1 MLRMT
6 ITRITPL
13 GLALVCGVT
22 SVPAAQQ
29 LSAVTMPLKDG
40 NTDVWEFFGD
50 TLVGV
55 DIDRG
60 LLKMGGRI
68 NAYSVSEGKPLWRH
82 EVELGYKMNET
93 GPVVLV
99 DANDSRLLLGTGPIS
114 SVGLD
119 GPKWTLTCDQAGPI
133 NLDGLVQL
141 PPDRLLMFGN
151 DNCGDGFKDDPQV
164 LLVDGA
170 TGRIVWSHKS
180 KGQWF
185 DEPGGY
191 WARVAS
197 YQGKGGGRKTLQFR
211 VFTLAPDP
219 RGHVYSL
226 RADADR
232 VVIVG
237 ERLEVLNLADG
248 ALLWKSPQKIDRFE
262 GLYGPFVFLRDG
274 DKLSAVKAGTG
285 DPGWSMDLDRAGTTL
300 YSARD
305 LEAQGDSSPLGDN
318 DLLVSE
324 NQFVSR
330 VNLLTGEKKWTVR
343 RGGGAGWQASPE
355 ALLVRSEDA
364 IRAFDWESGAQRW
377 ELKQGPYLFAVGDP
391 SLPVLFLVDRGKRE
405 DGKWVGPYKF
415 VAADKAT
422 GRVVWSRGEIEG
434 KKITSFAF
442 SVSRQVRLTSE
453 AGKVLNVSIADGS
466 PGVAP
471 PDAATARFVEYSAG
485 AKSLVC
491 RNYAGDVVW
500 ERKAEVSERQEP
512 IVLRDVVVW
521 AAKSGD
527 VEVIA
532 LSDGASRWKVK
543 AGGNP
548 RVWVGDKGRQLVVP
562 NGQSVSVVRLTAAA
576 TN

>member
-1 MLRMT
+1 MLRT
-6 ITRITPL
+6 KSIRITLL
-13 GLALVCGVT
+13 GLALVCGIT
-22 SVPAAQQ
+22 SGLDAQQ

-40 NTDVWEFFGD
+40 GTDGWRFFGD
-50 TLVGV
+50 KLVGV

-60 LLKMGGRI
+60 ILKMGGRI
-68 NAYSVSEGKPLWRH
+68 NVYSVTEGKFLWRH

-93 GPVVLV
+93 GPVVLW
-99 DANDSRLLLGTGPIS
+99 DATDSRLLLGTGPIS

-180 KGQWF
+180 KGQWL
-185 DEPGGY
+185 DEPGGF
-191 WARVAS
+191 WDRVAS
-197 YQGKGGGRKTLQFR
+197 YQGKGGKRQTLQFR
-211 VFTLAPDP
+211 VFTLAPGSQ
-219 RGHVYSL
+219 GHTYSL
-226 RADADR
+226 GAGADR

-237 ERLEVLNLADG
+237 ERLEILNLADG

-285 DPGWSMDLDRAGTTL
+285 EPGWSMDLDRAGTAL
-300 YSARD
+300 YSAAD
-305 LEAQGDSSPLGDN
+305 LRAQGDSSPLGPD

-324 NQFVSR
+324 NQLVNR
-330 VNLLTGEKKWTVR
+330 VNLLTGDKRWTIR
-343 RGGGAGWQASPE
+343 RGGANWQASPE
-355 ALLVRSEDA
+355 ALLVSNDETV
-364 IRAFDWESGAQRW
+364 RAFDWESGAQRW
-377 ELKQGPYLFAVGDP
+377 EVKGGPRLRNVGDP
-391 SLPVLFLVDRGKRE
+391 SLPALLLVDRGKRE
-405 DGKWVGPYKF
+405 GEKWVGPYKF

-422 GRVVWSRGEIEG
+422 GRVVWSRGDIDG
-434 KKITSFAF
+434 RKVTSFDFA
-442 SVSRQVRLTSE
+442 VSGQVRLTSE
-453 AGKVLNVSIADGS
+453 AGKVLNITIADGS
-466 PGVAP
+466 PGLAP
-471 PDAATARFVEYSAG
+471 PDAATARFVAYSA
-485 AKSLVC
+485 ATKALMC
-491 RNYAGDVVW
+491 RNYAGEVVW
-500 ERKAEVSERQEP
+500 ERKGEASERQEP
-512 IVLRDVVVW
+512 MVVKDLVVW

-532 LSDGASRWKVK
+532 LSDGASRWKAR

-548 RVWVGDKGRQLVVP
+548 RVWMDDRGTQLVVP
-562 NGQSVSVVRLTAAA
+562 NGQSVSVVRLAAAA